1 MFSGIILAR
10 AGHTVF
16 DLSQIKQIQQKLQ
29 DHPRRN
35 KCMSYQSSL
44 QSLFGLLKFVVM
56 IVFSKK
62 EQYKWSVLI
71 TLLANI
77 GAMSSW
83 LLYLNRVRGDK
94 A

>member
-1 MFSGIILAR
+1 
-10 AGHTVF
+10 
-16 DLSQIKQIQQKLQ
+16 
-29 DHPRRN
+29 
-35 KCMSYQSSL
+35 MSYQSSL

-71 TLLANI
+71 TLLANL

-83 LLYLNRVRGDK
+83 LLYLNKVRGEK
-94 A
+94 V